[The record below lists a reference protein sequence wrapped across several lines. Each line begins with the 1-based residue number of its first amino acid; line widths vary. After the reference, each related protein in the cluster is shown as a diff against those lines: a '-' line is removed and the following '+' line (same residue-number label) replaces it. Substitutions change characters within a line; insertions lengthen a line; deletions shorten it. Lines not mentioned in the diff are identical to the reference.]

1 MRADVSTSERGGEPA
16 EVASASQAAAP
27 TWPAGWYDVPDRVNT
42 RGYWDGERWTGDFV
56 PKDTPR
62 AAAPVAAGTAAGESK
77 TGLLVCLTGLVA
89 LAVGS
94 VGPWVTAV
102 FVSAD
107 GTQGDGKLTLI
118 AAGLGALFLLLARGT
133 AILTA
138 LLALGGL
145 GVAIYDI
152 VHVSQKAQE
161 LTINGTQIAHVGWGL
176 YVCAGGAVIAFIGA
190 LMHYGGRA
198 RVSQPTEAAH

>member
-1 MRADVSTSERGGEPA
+1 MSATNWTYTFTDYRLPPGGGEP
-16 EVASASQAAAP
+16 
-27 TWPAGWYDVPDRVNT
+27 
-42 RGYWDGERWTGDFV
+42 RGLTSGALRLNRRWTLEF
-56 PKDTPR
+56 KKFR
-62 AAAPVAAGTAAGESK
+62 QTAAGESK
-77 TGLLVCLTGLVA
+77 TGLLVCLAGLVA

-102 FVSAD
+102 FVSAS

-118 AAGLGALFLLLARGT
+118 AAGLGALFLLPGRGT

-152 VHVSQKAQE
+152 VHVSQKAQD

-176 YVCAGGAVIAFIGA
+176 YVCAGGAAIAFIGA
-190 LMHYGGRA
+190 LMHFGGRVRA
-198 RVSQPTEAAH
+198 AKPTEAAI